1 MRRPYQIL
9 YPLLSL
15 FLVRVDLTDLYPMEM
30 EVEVVKILDG
40 DTVSIQ
46 RGSFRHNVR
55 LSKIDTPEKGQ
66 PFLLGSGD
74 AGESSKKCL
83 EKLLAKKGRLTI
95 FGIDIYG
102 RILGD
107 IDRVTFKM
115 IQMGCAP
122 LYPHSRFS
130 SFHEKFLYLR
140 AYFKARRERRGLWSK
155 GGIQQPKKYRKS
167 MKFRRRVSHQQ

>member
-9 YPLLSL
+9 YPLPFL
-15 FLVRVDLTDLYPMEM
+15 FLARVDLTDLYPIKM

-40 DTVSIQ
+40 DTVSIR
-46 RGSFRHNVR
+46 RGSFKHNVR

-66 PFLLGSGD
+66 PFLSGAGD
-74 AGESSKKCL
+74 AGEFSKQCL
-83 EKLLAKKGRLTI
+83 KKILKKRGELTI

-107 IDRVTFKM
+107 IDRVTLKM

-122 LYPHSRFS
+122 LYPHSRFA
-130 SFHEKFLYLR
+130 SFHEKFLYVG
-140 AYFKARRERRGLWSK
+140 AYFKARREKLGLWSK

-167 MKFRRRVSHQQ
+167 KSFRRRI

>member
-9 YPLLSL
+9 MPLFSL
-15 FLVRVDLTDLYPMEM
+15 FLVRVDLTDFYPIEM

-40 DTVSIQ
+40 DTVSI
-46 RGSFRHNVR
+46 RKGSFEHNVR
-55 LSKIDTPEKGQ
+55 LAKIDTPEKGQ
-66 PFLLGSGD
+66 PFLSGGGD
-74 AGESSKKCL
+74 SGEYSKKCL
-83 EKLLAKKGRLTI
+83 RKLLVKKGRLVI

-115 IQMGCAP
+115 IQAGCAP
-122 LYPHSRFS
+122 LYPHSKFE
-130 SFHEKFLYLR
+130 SFHEKFLYVREYLM
-140 AYFKARRERRGLWSK
+140 ARREKRGLWSK

-167 MKFRRRVSHQQ
+167 KNFKRRISRQQ